1 MAISPPNFQKDA
13 VPTPNG
19 WVHPKTR
26 ELRVSKRIS
35 KDAIDAFYGQGAFAP
50 ARRARKEDRPT
61 TLTEAPTSEEDVILE
76 YEMESDVVDLEDMT
90 KRELEALGRE
100 HGVELDR
107 RENKESLISQVRTLI
122 D

>member
-1 MAISPPNFQKDA
+1 MAIKAPNYQKDA
-13 VPTPNG
+13 IPTPNG
-19 WVHPKTR
+19 WVHPKTN
-26 ELRVSKRIS
+26 ELLVSKRIS
-35 KDAIDAFYGQGAFAP
+35 KDAIDEFYGTGAFAP
-50 ARRARKEDRPT
+50 PRRPRKEDRPEI
-61 TLTEAPTSEEDVILE
+61 LTEAPTSEEDVILE
-76 YEMESDVVDLEDMT
+76 YEMESDVVDLDNMT